1 MMRIFDPGSDP
12 VYPNVKQ
19 EFETVEGFSIVTAET
34 SIVSGEGA
42 RVHKRVFG
50 ASPQWP
56 ATLGKPIVYSDSYV
70 GSPGEETY
78 AYARHDVDYARFL
91 VVLDYFFQQQRERF
105 AELMDRSFPCWL
117 NQGGKLVETQ
127 VPFPF
132 SLHLPTNG
140 GEIEFIRMSLP
151 FGDLSVEFSKPRV
164 QAVSE
169 LDFLR
174 RKVLQKFVESPLFGF
189 DASTSTL
196 LVPLMAQIHW
206 ATKIVPQRVLGE
218 VLQQFASNPIPA

>member
-1 MMRIFDPGSDP
+1 MDEPSTPRAAP

-19 EFETVEGFSIVTAET
+19 EYETVQGFPIVTAEA
-34 SIVSGEGA
+34 SIASHEGG
-42 RVHKRVFG
+42 RLHKRVLG

-56 ATLGKPIVYSDSYV
+56 ETLGKPIVYSDSYV
-70 GSPGEETY
+70 RSPGEETY

-105 AELMDRSFPCWL
+105 PELMDRTFPCWL
-117 NQGGKLVETQ
+117 NQGGKLVEAE

-132 SLHLPTNG
+132 SLHLPAND
-140 GEIEFIRMSLP
+140 GEMEFIRMSLP
-151 FGDLSVEFSKPRV
+151 FGDLSIEFSEPSV

-174 RKVLQKFVESPLFGF
+174 RRALQKFVESPLFGF
-189 DASTSTL
+189 DASSSTV
-196 LVPLMAQIHW
+196 LVPLMAEIHW
-206 ATKIVPQRVLGE
+206 AAKIVPRRVLGE